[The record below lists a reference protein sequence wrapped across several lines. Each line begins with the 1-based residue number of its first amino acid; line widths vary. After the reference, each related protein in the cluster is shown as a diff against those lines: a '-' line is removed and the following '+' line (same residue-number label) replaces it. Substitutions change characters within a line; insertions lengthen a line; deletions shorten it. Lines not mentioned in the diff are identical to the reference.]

1 VQWGGVRYAG
11 QHKQLIPQS
20 LFDRVHETLRARDI
34 AGVRQ
39 RCHEHYLK
47 GLLFC
52 GDCGRRMSLTL
63 AKGRYLY
70 FYCLGQR
77 GQARTGCR
85 EPYVPA
91 GDAEALVEDL
101 YRRVQLPPSW
111 VKNLSEELEGE
122 IVDREAEASEG
133 RVRLTKKL
141 ARLADERQKLLRAFY
156 ATPSLSSS

>member
-1 VQWGGVRYAG
+1 
-11 QHKQLIPQS
+11 
-20 LFDRVHETLRARDI
+20 
-34 AGVRQ
+34 
-39 RCHEHYLK
+39 
-47 GLLFC
+47 
-52 GDCGRRMSLTL
+52 
-63 AKGRYLY
+63 
-70 FYCLGQR
+70 
-77 GQARTGCR
+77 
-85 EPYVPA
+85 VPA